1 MSSESPTPDLVN
13 ALREAFSDAECEIH
27 KTEAIT
33 QKTPVSALNELR
45 YAGSHMLVHLQEEN
59 EEELNQAVLHGRRA
73 FFDAQR
79 FMLLFLMRDAQ
90 AIRDGM
96 GDYISLYIDLVSKT
110 YGKGKYAQLKKG
122 LLAAKS
128 YIQRMAQIKTDS
140 NRWKKRG
147 ETFAA
152 CKPHIDALKEYID
165 VYETISDEFV
175 RIKKDADDAKQAAE
189 ARKRAEEQDK
199 HRNFILTVLG
209 LVVTIVIGI
218 ATICFAG

>member
-1 MSSESPTPDLVN
+1 M
-13 ALREAFSDAECEIH
+13 
-27 KTEAIT
+27 
-33 QKTPVSALNELR
+33 
-45 YAGSHMLVHLQEEN
+45 
-59 EEELNQAVLHGRRA
+59 
-73 FFDAQR
+73 
-79 FMLLFLMRDAQ
+79 
-90 AIRDGM
+90 
-96 GDYISLYIDLVSKT
+96 SKT

-140 NRWKKRG
+140 NRWQKRG

-199 HRNFILTVLG
+199 HRNFILTVQG